1 MTNAVEM
8 LPRIRA
14 LYAEWGR
21 SRGSNVDAWMELL
34 ADDVRLRSLPDGG
47 EGLEFTKH
55 GEGKEA
61 VLRYIAGLAEEWEML
76 DYTVEQFV
84 AQDEHVVMLGHC
96 THRNRHT
103 GKTVETPK
111 ADVLRVRDGKIVE
124 FREFFDTARVSAGA
138 RNG

>member
-14 LYAEWGR
+14 LYDEWSR
-21 SRGSNVDAWMELL
+21 SRGNNVDAWMDLL
-34 ADDVRLRSLPDGG
+34 AEDVRMRSLPDGG
-47 EGLEFTKH
+47 QGLEFTRH

-76 DYTVEQFV
+76 DYTVEHFV
-84 AQDEHVVMLGHC
+84 AQDDHVVMLGRC
-96 THRNRHT
+96 THRNRRT
-103 GKTVETPK
+103 EKVVDTPK

-124 FREFFDTARVSAGA
+124 FQEFFDTARVSAGA
-138 RNG
+138 REG